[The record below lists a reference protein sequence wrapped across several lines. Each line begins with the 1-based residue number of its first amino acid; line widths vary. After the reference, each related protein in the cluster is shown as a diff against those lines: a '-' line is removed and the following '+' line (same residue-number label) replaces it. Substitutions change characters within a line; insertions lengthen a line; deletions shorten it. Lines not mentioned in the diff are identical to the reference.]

1 MAANNSNSDE
11 KSDVGFTLR
20 NTRENFSWAF
30 RTFELDNSFAI
41 SKQNSG
47 AKELRIIGLDEPNG
61 MELILGNGASNT
73 GGQWLDASS
82 RKYKENIQTLD
93 SKTAMEAFHKL
104 KPVTYNYKTNKAE
117 PIVGF
122 IAEDVPDV
130 VATNKRDALSALE
143 MVALLTKVVQV
154 QDEKLES
161 EKKKIK
167 KLEIQNEKFEL
178 QMETLLNSLSLNK
191 QKNNKVY

>member
-1 MAANNSNSDE
+1 
-11 KSDVGFTLR
+11 
-20 NTRENFSWAF
+20 
-30 RTFELDNSFAI
+30 
-41 SKQNSG
+41 
-47 AKELRIIGLDEPNG
+47 
-61 MELILGNGASNT
+61 
-73 GGQWLDASS
+73 
-82 RKYKENIQTLD
+82 
-93 SKTAMEAFHKL
+93 MEAFHKL